1 MYTTFLLQN
10 IFCSLSIT
18 NYILSFFF
26 LFFFFFFIGPY
37 IFICV
42 RREEKEPAITDIA
55 IFEWKHDQTRPSMDG
70 WKVIENNLNQ
80 GGNTKANKV
89 YLGKKKKEND
99 KNKKKN
105 KRKITN

>member
-1 MYTTFLLQN
+1 
-10 IFCSLSIT
+10 
-18 NYILSFFF
+18 
-26 LFFFFFFIGPY
+26 
-37 IFICV
+37 
-42 RREEKEPAITDIA
+42 
-55 IFEWKHDQTRPSMDG
+55 MDG